1 MGYNIVYLLRL
12 MLGNDMVKILVTNL
26 HVQLLE
32 QIFGVKILIVNLN
45 YASKYSNVYQMLNYI
60 QYYYNIIFR

>member
-45 YASKYSNVYQMLNYI
+45 YASKYSNDYQMLNYI